1 MLGRGYVVEMLW
13 IAAGGP
19 GSWGWVM
26 EGYVHTA
33 HMLACELGSTHAELA
48 RTECS
53 RGSRVVTGRLRI
65 IE

>member
-53 RGSRVVTGRLRI
+53 RGDG
-65 IE
+65 